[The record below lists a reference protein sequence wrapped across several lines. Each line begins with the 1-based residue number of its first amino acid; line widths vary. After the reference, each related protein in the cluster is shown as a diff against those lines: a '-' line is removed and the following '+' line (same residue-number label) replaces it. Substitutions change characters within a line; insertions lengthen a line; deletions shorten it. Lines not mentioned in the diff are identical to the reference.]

1 MLDNR
6 ISDAINN
13 LTIEEKYKL
22 LENLEVKHL
31 GDNEKYDEK
40 FFNSIV
46 NILLDGTTLI
56 AKIFH
61 II

>member
-6 ISDAINN
+6 INDAINN
-13 LTIEEKYKL
+13 LTIEEKYNL
-22 LENLEVKHL
+22 LGSLEVKHL
-31 GDNEKYDEK
+31 GDNEKYDEN

-56 AKIFH
+56 AKILH

>member
-6 ISDAINN
+6 ISDVINN
-13 LTIEEKYKL
+13 LTIEEKYNL

-31 GDNEKYDEK
+31 GANEKYDEN

-56 AKIFH
+56 AKILH

>member
-13 LTIEEKYKL
+13 LTIEEKYNL
-22 LENLEVKHL
+22 LKNLEVKHL

-46 NILLDGTTLI
+46 NILLNGTTLI
-56 AKIFH
+56 EKIFH